1 MIEEKSRDI
10 GLFHKNKEEQMK
22 RALIAPCMVFC
33 IFSLGCKTEHK
44 VELEVKPMQITID
57 VNIRIDRQLEDF
69 FGNLDE
75 AAKSISREKT
85 ETEKTEESNK
95 PAQ

>member
-1 MIEEKSRDI
+1 
-10 GLFHKNKEEQMK
+10 MK
-22 RALIAPCMVFC
+22 RALFVPCMALV
-33 IFSLGCKTEHK
+33 IYSLGCKTEHK
-44 VELEVKPMQITID
+44 VEVEVKPMQITID

-75 AAKSISREKT
+75 AAKSISGGTT
-85 ETEKTEESNK
+85 EAGKTEESNK

>member
-1 MIEEKSRDI
+1 
-10 GLFHKNKEEQMK
+10 MK
-22 RALIAPCMVFC
+22 RILIVSSI
-33 IFSLGCKTEHK
+33 IFLTYSQGCKTEHK
-44 VELEVKPMQITID
+44 VEVDVKPMQITID

-75 AAKSISREKT
+75 VAKSIGSEKT
-85 ETEKTEESNK
+85 ETEQTEESRK

>member
-1 MIEEKSRDI
+1 
-10 GLFHKNKEEQMK
+10 MK
-22 RALIAPCMVFC
+22 RAFVVFCMVF
-33 IFSLGCKTEHK
+33 FVYSLGCKTEHK
-44 VELEVKPMQITID
+44 VEVEVKPMQITID

-75 AAKSISREKT
+75 AAKSISSGT
-85 ETEKTEESNK
+85 SDAGKTEESNK

>member
-1 MIEEKSRDI
+1 
-10 GLFHKNKEEQMK
+10 MK
-22 RALIAPCMVFC
+22 QALIAPCIIFC
-33 IFSLGCKTEHK
+33 IFSPGCKTEHK

-69 FGNLDE
+69 FGSLDE
-75 AAKSISREKT
+75 AAKSISGETTKAGKT
-85 ETEKTEESNK
+85 EDSQQ